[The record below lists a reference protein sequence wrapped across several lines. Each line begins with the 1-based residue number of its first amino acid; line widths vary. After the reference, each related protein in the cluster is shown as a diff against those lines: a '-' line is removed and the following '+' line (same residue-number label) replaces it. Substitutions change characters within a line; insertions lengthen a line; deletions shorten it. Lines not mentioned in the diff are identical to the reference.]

1 MKLNICIVT
10 SEFPPNC
17 AGIGQYAYNLS
28 TKLLKMGN
36 HVTVITRGSWKKV
49 KIENFDG
56 IKVYRVR
63 FLPLPPIHIKIH
75 GCFLNKFFSETFDET
90 SFDIIHYHSPLVPP
104 IKTELPSVTTFHSCW
119 KTEGEMYTKI
129 TDIYSLYV
137 RMFKRFF
144 VIDEINSIK
153 NTDKITT
160 VSHKIAE
167 DLSDLYGVGI
177 SETTVVEN
185 GVDVTLFKPDP
196 KLDREKFTV
205 LYTGRLVYRKGLVDL
220 VKSAEYVCKE
230 YPNTS
235 FVLTGS
241 GALRPTLEKLVHHL
255 KLEDNFSFLGF
266 VTHTELIRHYQTDA
280 IYVLPSYYEGL
291 PTTVLEAMSCGMPV
305 VATNI
310 PGTDEAIANGKTG
323 LLVPPREPKRLA
335 EAILRLLDD
344 EELRKKIGDAG
355 RMHVVNNY
363 DWDIIANKIE
373 QVYMA
378 SMGDLKWKICQ

>member
-1 MKLNICIVT
+1 MKLSICMVT
-10 SEFPPNC
+10 PEFPPNC
-17 AGIGQYAYNLS
+17 AGMGQYVYNLAK
-28 TKLLKMGN
+28 KLIERGN
-36 HVTVITRGSWKKV
+36 DVTVITRGSWKKV

-56 IKVYRVR
+56 IKLYRVR

-75 GCFLNKFFSETFDET
+75 GYFLNRFLFETFDES

-119 KTEGEMYTKI
+119 KTESKLYDKI

-137 RMFKRFF
+137 RMFNRFF
-144 VIDEINSIK
+144 VKDEINSIK
-153 NTDKITT
+153 DTDKITT

-167 DLSDLYGVGI
+167 DLSDFYGVDI
-177 SETTVVEN
+177 SKTTVIGN
-185 GVDVTLFKPDP
+185 GVDVTSFKPDP
-196 KLDREKFTV
+196 KIDREKFSV

-235 FVLTGS
+235 FILTGG
-241 GALRPTLEKLVHHL
+241 GALRPTLEKLVHGL
-255 KLEDNFSFLGF
+255 KLENNFSFLGF
-266 VTHTELIRHYQTDA
+266 VTHTELIRHYQTDT

-291 PTTVLEAMSCGMPV
+291 PTTVLEAMACGMPV

-310 PGTDEAIANGKTG
+310 PGTDEAIADGKNGV
-323 LLVPPREPKRLA
+323 LVPPREPKRLA

-344 EELRKKIGDAG
+344 EELRTGLGANARKHI
-355 RMHVVNNY
+355 VNNY
-363 DWDIIANKIE
+363 DWGIITDKIE
-373 QVYMA
+373 KVYMA
-378 SMGDLKWKICQ
+378 SMGNLK